1 VTAPYPPYQQ
11 APRPYPPLQFTPPPP
26 YGPPPQAPW
35 QQGPQGPQGPWQP
48 GPWQAGPWQPA
59 PRRPWVREPWAI
71 TLGLVVVFTLLAGVV
86 LAASSS
92 GGGGQ
97 TGTTTA
103 GGSRPGLPAGPG
115 KGGEAG
121 KDCPGGSLENCFSEG
136 QMQVFLNQAVVF
148 VHGFSDERYSRMPHP
163 AGYRLVGEGRT
174 ANTACGPVDEMT
186 YAYCSGDDG
195 VYIGQKQLWLFY
207 SKIGD
212 AAAVVGLAHE
222 YGHHIQNVAGVPNE
236 RTPRGQVAHENQAD
250 CIAGAFVGWAKE
262 KGYLEDDDAQDIS
275 ELVRA
280 IASSEDD
287 PSRDHG
293 TLSEREASMSTGIR
307 DGLKGCSAFFPDTP
321 VHES

>member
-1 VTAPYPPYQQ
+1 MTAPHPPAPHPPFQQ
-11 APRPYPPLQFTPPPP
+11 APRPYPPLQFTP
-26 YGPPPQAPW
+26 GPPPQAPW
-35 QQGPQGPQGPWQP
+35 QQGPAPWAPQGPWQP
-48 GPWQAGPWQPA
+48 APWPA
-59 PRRPWVREPWAI
+59 PPARRPWFREPWAI
-71 TLGLVVVFTLLAGVV
+71 TLGLVTVLTLLAGIV

-92 GGGGQ
+92 GSSGSSPRGSGSPVLPNGPGNGGEK
-97 TGTTTA
+97 
-103 GGSRPGLPAGPG
+103 GGS
-115 KGGEAG
+115 
-121 KDCPGGSLENCFSEG
+121 CPGGSLENCFDEG
-136 QMQVFLNQAVVF
+136 QMQAFLNQAVVF
-148 VHGFSDERYSRMPHP
+148 VHAFSDERYAKMPHP
-163 AGYRLVGEGRT
+163 AGYRLIEEGRT
-174 ANTACGPVDEMT
+174 AQTACGPVDEMT
-186 YAYCSGDDG
+186 YAYCPGDDG

-222 YGHHIQNVAGVPNE
+222 YGHHIQTVAGVPNE

-287 PSRDHG
+287 PNRDHG

-307 DGLKGCSAFFPDTP
+307 EGLSGCSAFFPDTP
-321 VHES
+321 VHESS